1 MSIGNVLNLQV
12 IFPSINYWFLLFFG
26 GNNEKKKN
34 YKQVSKSD
42 PDHGRINCKSAAA
55 ENHTEKQSTEKGE
68 HSSKFTMAPQDHTV
82 NLVPVETW

>member
-1 MSIGNVLNLQV
+1 MFGKS
-12 IFPSINYWFLLFFG
+12 WLFFDIQKSICFHSR
-26 GNNEKKKN
+26 KKKN

-68 HSSKFTMAPQDHTV
+68 HSSKFTMAPQNHTV